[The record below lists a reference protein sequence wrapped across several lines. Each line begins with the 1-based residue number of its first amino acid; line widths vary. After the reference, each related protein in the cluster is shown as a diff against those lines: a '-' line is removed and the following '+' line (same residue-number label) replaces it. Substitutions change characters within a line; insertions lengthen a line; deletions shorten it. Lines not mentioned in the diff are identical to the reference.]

1 MFLVVIGILSLIL
14 TFPAPPFQWLAARVP
29 VFASVAVATLLP
41 ALVMHFG
48 ARRAVRLYDAHL
60 EDPSWGQSSQS
71 NWALAAQIALAVCH
85 GALIACTRWLT
96 VCKNLPYIGDV
107 PGLPG
112 LVAATPFLFSIVLV
126 WVAGY
131 PAERA
136 GRQIALEV
144 KLFEGKP
151 VHPAWE
157 LGEYVIFQF
166 RHQVLFILI
175 PMLLVLIAR
184 DVIDWRKDE
193 IIARFRNDDV
203 PDLLLGVAAIA
214 VAVFTPAILRH
225 VWDTRPLPA
234 GTLRDQLERMCR
246 RLGMRCR
253 EILVWRTGGMI
264 VNAMVMGV
272 LPRWR
277 YVMIT
282 DGLLE
287 RMEDL
292 KIEAVF
298 GHESGHVKRRHIWYF
313 MLFAFISGCLMTI
326 VSQQVRADRRL
337 LEVLVIAAGV
347 VMLLKWGVVFG
358 WVSRQF
364 ERQADLFGVRTLA
377 LSGLECSSRCP
388 LHAGV
393 EGGAAPFASLDG
405 RRLGGEPL
413 CPTAAHVFADM
424 LHEVAR
430 LNGIP
435 PEAPSWRH
443 GSISSRARTV
453 EALAHDPAAAA
464 RFERRVGRIQMGILI
479 AAVLAVAWAAWEIRV
494 WTIFGIGA
502 DARALA
508 GG

>member
-14 TFPAPPFQWLAARVP
+14 TFPAPPFPWLAARLP

-41 ALVMHFG
+41 ALVMHLG
-48 ARRAVRLYDAHL
+48 AGRAVRSFETHP
-60 EDPSWGQSSQS
+60 EDPTWGQNTQS
-71 NWALAAQIALAVCH
+71 NWALAAQITLAICH
-85 GALIACTRWLT
+85 GSLIACTRWLT
-96 VCKNLPYIGDV
+96 VCERLPIVGDV

-112 LVAATPFLFSIVLV
+112 LVAAMPFLFSILLV
-126 WVAGY
+126 WVVGY

-136 GRQIALEV
+136 ARQIALEI

-151 VHPAWE
+151 AHPAWE
-157 LGEYVIFQF
+157 LGEYVLFQF
-166 RHQVLFILI
+166 RHQVLFILV

-184 DVIDWRKDE
+184 DLIDWRKE
-193 IIARFRNDDV
+193 ELIARFNNDDI
-203 PDLLLGVAAIA
+203 PDLLLGVAAVG

-225 VWDTRPLPA
+225 VWDTRPLPQ
-234 GTLRDQLERMCR
+234 GTLRSQLDRMCQ

-277 YVMIT
+277 YVLIT

-287 RMEDL
+287 RMEDV

-313 MLFAFISGCLMTI
+313 MLFAFISGCLMT
-326 VSQQVRADRRL
+326 VVAQYVRSDRGL
-337 LEVLVIAAGV
+337 LETLVIVAGV
-347 VMLLKWGVVFG
+347 VMLFKWGVVFG

-377 LSGLECSSRCP
+377 LSGLECSSRCA

-393 EGGAAPFASLDG
+393 AGGPAPFASLDG

-424 LHEVAR
+424 LHEVAK

-443 GSISSRARTV
+443 GSISLRARTV

-464 RFERRVGRIQMGILI
+464 RFERRVWRIQMGILI
-479 AAVLAVAWAAWEIRV
+479 AAALAIAWAAWSIRI
-494 WTIFGIGA
+494 WTIFGIGV
-502 DARALA
+502 DARTLA
-508 GG
+508 GS